1 MAKTTEGPGQ
11 RIHQMVAQKM
21 GTSIL
26 SGVLQPGEHI
36 PGEIE
41 QSAAMGVSRTA
52 YREAIRILTAKGL
65 LESRPKAGTRITA
78 REKWNLLDPEM
89 LAWMFMGKPNKAFA
103 LDLFELRN
111 LLEPEA
117 AQLAAHRRKP
127 EHLDAMAQALD
138 DMREFGLATA
148 KGQAGDH
155 RFHTTLLAAAGNL
168 ALASLASSIGAAVK
182 WTTFY
187 KQAAYEVPRDP
198 LPEHLAVYHAI
209 KDRDPA
215 GARARMEELIAL
227 AAKDMGLELASDR
240 TDELA

>member
-1 MAKTTEGPGQ
+1 
-11 RIHQMVAQKM
+11 MVAQKL

-26 SGVLQPGEHI
+26 SGVIQPGEHI
-36 PGEIE
+36 AGEIE

-65 LESRPKAGTRITA
+65 LESRPKAGTHVTP
-78 REKWNLLDPEM
+78 RERWNLLDPEM
-89 LAWMFMGKPNKAFA
+89 LSWMFKGKPDRTFA

-111 LLEPEA
+111 LLEPAA
-117 AQLAAHRRKP
+117 AQLAAQRRSD
-127 EHLDAMAQALD
+127 EHLAAMSEALS
-138 DMREFGLATA
+138 DMQQFGLSSA

-155 RFHTTLLAAAGNL
+155 RFHTTLLAAAGNQ
-168 ALASLASSIGAAVK
+168 ALASLSSSIGAAVK

-209 KDRDPA
+209 KECDPA
-215 GARARMEELIAL
+215 AARTRMEELIAL
-227 AAKDMGLELASDR
+227 AARDMGLDLDTDR
-240 TDELA
+240 TKNPA

>member
-1 MAKTTEGPGQ
+1 MAKTAEGNRQ

-78 REKWNLLDPEM
+78 RERWNLLDPEM

-127 EHLDAMAQALD
+127 EHLDAMAEALG
-138 DMREFGLATA
+138 DMQNFGLGTE
-148 KGQAGDH
+148 KGQAGDR

-215 GARARMEELIAL
+215 GARAHMEELIAL
-227 AAKDMGLELASDR
+227 AAQDMGLELAADR